1 MRKLIIAL
9 IIATTIFAVGG
20 GSSPK
25 SHFKSQS
32 YYSSWDTLSSKID
45 TLVLFSCDTVV
56 DTFSIGSITITTNA
70 MIEQDGEVDIIIYR
84 TYGGDYDTI
93 AFVAVE
99 ASDDDGFTRGAKLDC
114 EINQIYYDIGKEI
127 ALNDTIYCAVERRA
141 ETWKTKLSGEKVNL
155 ILGLKLNAL
164 IIAK

>member
-1 MRKLIIAL
+1 MKKLIIAL
-9 IIATTIFAVGG
+9 IIATTLIGAT
-20 GSSPK
+20 K
-25 SHFKSQS
+25 SHFKSQD
-32 YYSSWDTLSSKID
+32 YYSSWDTLASKID
-45 TLVLFSCDTVV
+45 TLVLFSCDTVT
-56 DTFSIGSITITTNA
+56 DTFTVASITITTNA

-99 ASDDDGFTRGAKLDC
+99 ASDEDGFTRGARLDC
-114 EINQIYYDIGKEI
+114 EINQTYYSTGKEI

-141 ETWKTKLSGEKVNL
+141 GTWKTKLSGEKVNL